1 MTNNNF
7 FPFLHNSQKPLVE
20 KNKSCRAINEK
31 NCVCRFF
38 VWRNFYVCLEKLL
51 FIGLLKQINEKCM
64 TNDDVW
70 SCVWGW
76 LGFCGAF
83 LVFWNFWDQ
92 ISLNLRWSLNFFGF
106 WRLNCF
112 NFQWF
117 SSFFGSCEA
126 FGTRIF
132 SIFVLVWIFWSFWG
146 YNS

>member
-76 LGFCGAF
+76 LGFCGVSKGFGSWIHSILDDFWCFLAF
-83 LVFWNFWDQ
+83 VKVLGAELFQFLLVFYVFWFLWGFWQ
-92 ISLNLRWSLNFFGF
+92 LNSLNF
-106 WRLNCF
+106 
-112 NFQWF
+112 
-117 SSFFGSCEA
+117 
-126 FGTRIF
+126 
-132 SIFVLVWIFWSFWG
+132 
-146 YNS
+146 